1 GGMAGEGGARPS
13 GLRAD
18 AIAPVLTPASS
29 WSRTWT
35 PAPTAAVKKMNQFSS
50 ESAERMT
57 SSTYTPMVKPATP
70 LALGLVGNVAHWR
83 KNTIGMSTNA
93 TARLATRAT
102 RSTRRLITYT
112 ATVIV
117 Q

>member
-1 GGMAGEGGARPS
+1 MTSNA
-13 GLRAD
+13 
-18 AIAPVLTPASS
+18 
-29 WSRTWT
+29 
-35 PAPTAAVKKMNQFSS
+35 APTAAVKKMNQFSS

-57 SSTYTPMVKPATP
+57 SSTYTPTVKPATP
-70 LALGLVGNVAHWR
+70 LALGLVGNVAHCR

-102 RSTRRLITYT
+102 RSTRRLSTYT